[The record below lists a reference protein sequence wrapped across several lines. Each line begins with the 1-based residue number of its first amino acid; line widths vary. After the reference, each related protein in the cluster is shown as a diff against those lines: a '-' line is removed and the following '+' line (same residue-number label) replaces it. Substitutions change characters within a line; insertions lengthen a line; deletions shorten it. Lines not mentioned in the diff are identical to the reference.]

1 VFGKALV
8 MPMPEDRTAA
18 DAAAHG
24 RPVASTADLEE
35 AIELL
40 KAAFVQGRLTKD
52 EFGTR
57 VERALASQTYAELTE
72 VTADLPAGPM
82 QARPSRQLART
93 RPRVSMNAALS
104 AGAFV
109 LLAALV
115 GMLAAIV
122 SHSEIGVISAAVG
135 IAIIGVLAFGAMI
148 AASWP
153 GRAR

>member
-8 MPMPEDRTAA
+8 MPMPGDRIAA
-18 DAAAHG
+18 DGAHG
-24 RPVASTADLEE
+24 RPRASHADLEE

-82 QARPSRQLART
+82 QARPSRQLDRT
-93 RPRVSMNAALS
+93 RPRLSMNAALS

-109 LLAALV
+109 MLAALL

-122 SHSEIGVISAAVG
+122 SQSEIGVISAAMG
-135 IAIIGVLAFGAMI
+135 IAILGVLAFGALI
-148 AASWP
+148 AASWL

>member
-1 VFGKALV
+1 ML
-8 MPMPEDRTAA
+8 MPGDRI
-18 DAAAHG
+18 
-24 RPVASTADLEE
+24 ADLEE

-72 VTADLPAGPM
+72 VTVDLPAGPM
-82 QARPSRQLART
+82 QARPTRQLART
-93 RPRVSMNAALS
+93 RPQLSMNAALS

-109 LLAALV
+109 MLAALV

-122 SHSEIGVISAAVG
+122 SHSEIGVISAALG
-135 IAIIGVLAFGAMI
+135 IVIIGVLAFGAMI
-148 AASWP
+148 AGSWL

>member
-8 MPMPEDRTAA
+8 MPMPGDRIAAA
-18 DAAAHG
+18 DG
-24 RPVASTADLEE
+24 RPVASHADLEE

-82 QARPSRQLART
+82 QARPARQLART
-93 RPRVSMNAALS
+93 RPRLSMNSALS

-109 LLAALV
+109 MLAALV

-135 IAIIGVLAFGAMI
+135 ITIVGVLAFGTMI
-148 AASWP
+148 AASWL